1 MQVGSRVSQQLY
13 KPGSSAK
20 RTITGTVQSF
30 DVNMIGGPEV
40 LVLWDGDETGMET
53 GDNPEDLKLV

>member
-40 LVLWDGDETGMET
+40 LVLWDGDEPGMET

>member
-1 MQVGSRVSQQLY
+1 MQVASRVSQQLY

-40 LVLWDGDETGMET
+40 LVLWDGDEPGMET
-53 GDNPEDLKLV
+53 GENPEDLALV

>member
-20 RTITGTVQSF
+20 RTITGTIQTF

-40 LVLWDGDETGMET
+40 LVLWDGDEPGMET

>member
-30 DVNMIGGPEV
+30 NVNMIGGPEV
-40 LVLWDGDETGMET
+40 LVLWDGDEPGMET
-53 GDNPEDLKLV
+53 GENPEDLALV

>member
-40 LVLWDGDETGMET
+40 LVLWDGDEPGMET
-53 GDNPEDLKLV
+53 GENPEDLVLV

>member
-20 RTITGTVQSF
+20 RTITGTVKSF
-30 DVNMIGGPEV
+30 DVNMIGAPEV
-40 LVLWDGDETGMET
+40 RVLWDGDEPGMET

>member
-13 KPGSSAK
+13 KPGTSVK
-20 RTITGTVQSF
+20 HTITGTVQTF

-40 LVLWDGDETGMET
+40 RVLWDGDEPGMET
-53 GDNPEDLKLV
+53 GDNPEDLQLV

>member
-20 RTITGTVQSF
+20 RTITGIVQAF

-40 LVLWDGDETGMET
+40 LVLWDGDEPGMET
-53 GDNPEDLKLV
+53 GDNPEDLELV

>member
-40 LVLWDGDETGMET
+40 LVLWDGDEPGMET
-53 GDNPEDLKLV
+53 GDNPEDLELV

>member
-20 RTITGTVQSF
+20 RTITGVVQAF

-40 LVLWDGDETGMET
+40 LVLWDGDEPGMET
-53 GDNPEDLKLV
+53 GENPEDLALV